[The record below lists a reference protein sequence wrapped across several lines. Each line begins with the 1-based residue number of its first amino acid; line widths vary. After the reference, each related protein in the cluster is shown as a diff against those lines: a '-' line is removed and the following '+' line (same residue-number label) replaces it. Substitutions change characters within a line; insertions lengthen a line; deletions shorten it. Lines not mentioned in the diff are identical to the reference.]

1 MIKYNMIPNQYKTTQ
16 QFNSITKE
24 LIINK
29 NNLIIIHINIR
40 SLTQNLD
47 KLRKFIDTLII
58 KPHIICLSETWL
70 NSNND
75 FNNNITNY
83 TYQTNYR
90 QKQNK
95 CRGGGVKDIQYE
107 LIKDLTFNITDYL
120 ETLTIE
126 IKLKKNKKI
135 IMSSLSIKLQ
145 IL

>member
-1 MIKYNMIPNQYKTTQ
+1 MIPNQYKTTQ
-16 QFNSITKE
+16 KFNSITKE

-47 KLRKFIDTLII
+47 KLREFIDTLII
-58 KPHIICLSETWL
+58 KPHIICLSETCL

-90 QKQNK
+90 QKLNK
-95 CRGGGVKDIQYE
+95 YRGGGVSIYVIKDIQYE
-107 LIKDLTFNITDYL
+107 LIKDLTFNIKDYL

-126 IKLKKNKKI
+126 IKLKKNNNF
-135 IMSSLSIKLQ
+135 MPL
-145 IL
+145 

>member
-1 MIKYNMIPNQYKTTQ
+1 MIPNHYKTSQ

-40 SLTQNLD
+40 SLIHNLD
-47 KLRKFIDTLII
+47 KLREFIDTLII

-83 TYQTNYR
+83 TYKTNYI

-95 CRGGGVKDIQYE
+95 CRNGGVSIYVIKDIQYE
-107 LIKDLTFNITDYL
+107 LIKDLTFNIKDYL

-126 IKLKKNKKI
+126 KKI
-135 IMSSLSIKLQ
+135 KK
-145 IL
+145 